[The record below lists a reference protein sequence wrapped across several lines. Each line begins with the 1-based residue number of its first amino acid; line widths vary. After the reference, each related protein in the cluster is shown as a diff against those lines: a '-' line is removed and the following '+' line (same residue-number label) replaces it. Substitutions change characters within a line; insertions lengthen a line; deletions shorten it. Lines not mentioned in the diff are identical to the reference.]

1 MEKKHTTEKFR
12 KENYSF
18 DLAVD
23 ELPLEMVELL
33 DVEFVLVVISVPKLP
48 DIDVVVP
55 VVWFDIA
62 PWLLLDDVGN
72 AVPLLPSPISN
83 CFNKR

>member
-1 MEKKHTTEKFR
+1 MFSKKFLQFVHRIHVSSNSLKQILKKYISKWKKKHTTEKFR

-55 VVWFDIA
+55 VV
-62 PWLLLDDVGN
+62 
-72 AVPLLPSPISN
+72 
-83 CFNKR
+83 